1 MHGGKGL
8 SAFTSWM
15 RREAKPSERLH
26 HGRLQQRTLAEGAS
40 APEDESWRMLLP
52 SLHHSSSVSSR
63 SLLLRPHAGWAAVA
77 AADALGL
84 SLSLSWALFHLWDV
98 RFSPLFHALMPLV
111 LLLLLCVVTKAPLV
125 DSFDHIFYS
134 RAGEP
139 THGPLG
145 GLLGA
150 VTSADL

>member
-15 RREAKPSERLH
+15 RRVAKPSE
-26 HGRLQQRTLAEGAS
+26 RLQQRTLAEGAS
-40 APEDESWRMLLP
+40 AAEDESWRMLLL

-63 SLLLRPHAGWAAVA
+63 SLLLRPQAGWAAVA
-77 AADALGL
+77 AADALGR

-125 DSFDHIFYS
+125 DSFGHIFDS
-134 RAGEP
+134 RVGEP
-139 THGPLG
+139 TQPPRRPAG
-145 GLLGA
+145 GR
-150 VTSADL
+150 DLS